1 MHLPEVKN
9 ENLSQLNN
17 LVTALQLP
25 RTVLAS
31 DEAITHT
38 WTNLP
43 RLLTKIPETERNE
56 LVARMC
62 IAVHSGLFDS
72 AINYIWNAAILAL
85 RNKIRSFGLPIIA
98 SIKNK
103 DFEEKHLLELQDSE
117 LLQLVLELNIIDEQG
132 FFFLSQARATRNNYS
147 AAHPS
152 LQMIDEFELM
162 AFANRCIENALA
174 NPINHTGLEIP
185 SFLQTLKQGSFTANQ
200 YNYWLDALKQTYD
213 AQRSLIIKMM
223 HGMYCDPNISETI
236 RQNILKL
243 CLDLKHSF
251 SNATKSKLVNAHTNY
266 LAKGEEEKYKASLKF
281 FENLSLLELL
291 SDAELNSLFTRA
303 VERLNQVHNS
313 FDNFYNEPP
322 FAERLNELTKA
333 HAVPS
338 LVQEKFVEIVSSC
351 FIGNGYGV
359 SQAALSSYENMIKNF
374 SQVEISYLLNL
385 VQHETNLL
393 GYRVKNTRNC
403 HARFKQLLKLINP
416 SSVPASVKHTYD
428 QYIK

>member
-1 MHLPEVKN
+1 MNLPEVKL
-9 ENLSQLNN
+9 ENLFYLNN
-17 LVTALQLP
+17 LLDALKLP

-31 DEAITHT
+31 DEAITFT
-38 WTNLP
+38 WVNLP
-43 RLLTKIPETERNE
+43 RLLTKIPESERNE

-85 RNKIRSFGLPIIA
+85 RNKVRSFGLPIVA

-185 SFLQTLKQGSFTANQ
+185 TLLLTLKQGNLTGSQ
-200 YNYWLDALKQTYD
+200 YSYWLDALKQTYD
-213 AQRSLIIKMM
+213 AQRSLIINMM
-223 HGMYCDPNISETI
+223 HGMYCDSNMAETI
-236 RQNILKL
+236 RQNILKI
-243 CLDLKHSF
+243 CIDLKESF
-251 SNATKSKLVNAHTNY
+251 SNTSKSKLLNAHTNY
-266 LAKGEEEKYKASLKF
+266 LAKGEEEKYKASIQF
-281 FENLSLLELL
+281 FEKLSFLELL
-291 SDAELNSLFTRA
+291 SDGELNSLFTRA
-303 VERLNQVHNS
+303 IERLYQVHS
-313 FDNFYNEPP
+313 GFDNFHNEPP

-338 LVQEKFVEIVSSC
+338 LIQEKFVEIVSSC

-359 SQAALSSYENMIKNF
+359 SNAALTSYEDMIKNF
-374 SQVEISYLLNL
+374 SPIEISLLLNL
-385 VQHETNLL
+385 VQYETYLL
-393 GYRVKNTRNC
+393 GYRVKNTRGC
-403 HARFKQLLKLINP
+403 SLRFKKLLQLINP
-416 SSVPASVKHTYD
+416 ISVPSSVKHTYD
-428 QYIK
+428 FYIK

>member
-1 MHLPEVKN
+1 MNLPAVTN
-9 ENLSQLNN
+9 ENLFHLNS

-31 DEAITHT
+31 DDAITYT
-38 WTNLP
+38 WNNLP
-43 RLLTKIPETERNE
+43 RLLTKIPEQERNE

-85 RNKIRSFGLPIIA
+85 RNKVRSFGLPIIA

-174 NPINHTGLEIP
+174 NPINHTGLDIP
-185 SFLQTLKQGSFTANQ
+185 SFIQTIKNPSFAAIQ

-213 AQRSLIIKMM
+213 AQRSLIINMM

-243 CLDLKHSF
+243 CIDLKQSF
-251 SNATKSKLVNAHTNY
+251 SNAIKSKLVNTHTNY
-266 LAKGEEEKYKASLKF
+266 LARGEVEKYKASLKF
-281 FENLSLLELL
+281 FENLSFLELL
-291 SDAELNSLFTRA
+291 SHGELNSLFSRA
-303 VERLNQVHNS
+303 IERLNQVHNG

-333 HAVPS
+333 HAVPL
-338 LVQEKFVEIVSSC
+338 LVQEKFVETVSSC

-359 SQAALSSYENMIKNF
+359 SHSALNSYEDMIKNF
-374 SQVEISYLLNL
+374 SPIEISLLLNL
-385 VQHETNLL
+385 VQYETNLL

-403 HARFKQLLKLINP
+403 SERFKKMVQLINP
-416 SSVPASVKHTYD
+416 SSVPPSVKHSYD
-428 QYIK
+428 HFIK